1 MQPLTP
7 DRLAIHTMTTK
18 PWSLTEA
25 CEAYARAGVAGL
37 CPWVEHVE
45 PVGVA
50 EAARIIAGGGLRV
63 PAYVRGG
70 FFVHPDAAE
79 RATAIDRNRQL
90 IDDAS
95 ALGAAMLVIVP
106 GARAGVA
113 LDDAR
118 GMVADALGQLADHA
132 DQAGVRLAL
141 EPLHPMYAAD
151 RSCVNTIQSAREVC
165 DRVAHPSVGV
175 AVDVYHVWWEPGL
188 AGQIAALGRERRLAA
203 FHICDFKSEIADPLL
218 DRGLM
223 GEGVVPIRGIRESA
237 EAAGFT
243 GLTEVEIFSTRYW
256 AEDQHRW
263 LTQILDAARR
273 HA

>member
-18 PWSLTEA
+18 PWTLAEA
-25 CEAYARAGVAGL
+25 CEAYARAGVAGV

-50 EAARIIAGGGLRV
+50 VASRIIAASGLRV

-70 FFVHPDAAE
+70 FFVHAEPAE
-79 RATAIDRNRQL
+79 RAVAIDRNRQL
-90 IDDAS
+90 IDDAR
-95 ALGAAMLVIVP
+95 ALGASMLVIVP
-106 GARAGVA
+106 GARPGVA
-113 LDDAR
+113 LEDAR
-118 GMVADALGQLADHA
+118 GMVTDALGQLADHA
-132 DQAGVRLAL
+132 EQAGVRLAL

-151 RSCVNTIQSAREVC
+151 RSCVNTIRSAREVC
-165 DRVAHPSVGV
+165 DRVGHPSVGV

-188 AGQIAALGRERRLAA
+188 ADQIAALGRERHLAA
-203 FHICDFKSEIADPLL
+203 FHICDFKSEISDPLL

-223 GEGVVPIRGIRESA
+223 GEGVVPIPGIRESV

-243 GLTEVEIFSTRYW
+243 GLVEVEIFSTRYW
-256 AEDQHRW
+256 AGDQHHW
-263 LTQILDAARR
+263 LARILDAARR